1 MKRTTLILGVVAV
14 MVAIIV
20 ALAAPAM
27 AKDNDGNGKNN
38 GNGNN
43 RQHNNNNGN
52 NHNGNNGGFDHFDT
66 RLDRIDNRVDNWFD
80 IHHDNWFD
88 NDRDNV
94 NIRYVADGDDFDGFY
109 PYWGWGYYP
118 YWGLYGDCGFD
129 WDGPVTPADC
139 WD

>member
-14 MVAIIV
+14 MVAMIV
-20 ALAAPAM
+20 ALAAPAI
-27 AKDNDGNGKNN
+27 AKDND

-52 NHNGNNGGFDHFDT
+52 NYNGNNHFDN

-80 IHHDNWFD
+80 NRHDNWFD
-88 NDRDNV
+88 NGRDDV
-94 NIRYVADGDDFDGFY
+94 NIRYVSDGDDFDI
-109 PYWGWGYYP
+109 YYP
-118 YWGLYGDCGFD
+118 YWGYYGDCGFD